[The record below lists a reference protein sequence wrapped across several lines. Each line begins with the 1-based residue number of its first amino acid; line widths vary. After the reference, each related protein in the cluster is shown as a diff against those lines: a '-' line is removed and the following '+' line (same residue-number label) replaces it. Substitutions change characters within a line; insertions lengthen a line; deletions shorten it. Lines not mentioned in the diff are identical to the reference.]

1 VIFRRRR
8 LPSELEAP
16 HVAFLQVLAE
26 VEPAKEALTD
36 CMPTTRMPGRPLPD
50 ALIEYESHVERAAA
64 LMSGWRC
71 GATELV
77 WQGCAAGLAD
87 ALALARR
94 LREEAPDLGGF
105 EGLLGT
111 VESLFDPLQPF
122 EDAARRFDT
131 LRV

>member
-1 VIFRRRR
+1 MIFRRRR
-8 LPSELEAP
+8 LPSELETP
-16 HVAFLQVLAE
+16 HATFMQVLAE

-64 LMSGWRC
+64 LMPGWRC
-71 GATELV
+71 EAMEQV
-77 WQGCAAGLAD
+77 WRGCAAGLD
-87 ALALARR
+87 EALALARR

-111 VESLFDPLQPF
+111 VESLFDPLRPF
-122 EDAARRFDT
+122 EDAEKRFDA
-131 LRV
+131 LKQ